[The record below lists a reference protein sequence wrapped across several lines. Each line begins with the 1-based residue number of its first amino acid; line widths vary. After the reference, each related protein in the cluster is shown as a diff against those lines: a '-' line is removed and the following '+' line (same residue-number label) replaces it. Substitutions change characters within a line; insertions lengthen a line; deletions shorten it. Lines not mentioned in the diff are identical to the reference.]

1 MPLSIANPDGILRQK
16 PQEHLS
22 KFSNW
27 SKKTQQNLNRLCQF
41 YQKRLLKTYQLLP
54 VAIANNMETWFVK
67 DRYVEKLFESNHEV
81 SKFIQIMCYSG
92 MEDESVTETRVRI
105 YSQLRTKT
113 S

>member
-1 MPLSIANPDGILRQK
+1 
-16 PQEHLS
+16 
-22 KFSNW
+22 
-27 SKKTQQNLNRLCQF
+27 
-41 YQKRLLKTYQLLP
+41 
-54 VAIANNMETWFVK
+54 METWFVK

-113 S
+113 L

>member
-1 MPLSIANPDGILRQK
+1 MAYFGKSPKNTFRNFLIDQKKRNRISTAFANFIRKGYLR
-16 PQEHLS
+16 HI
-22 KFSNW
+22 N
-27 SKKTQQNLNRLCQF
+27 
-41 YQKRLLKTYQLLP
+41 YYQLQ
-54 VAIANNMETWFVK
+54 AIANNMETWFVK

-81 SKFIQIMCYSG
+81 SKFIQTMCYSG